1 MSLSLYAWSV
11 KANIKLSC
19 PNRDSLLLSFLSSF
33 LPSFPT
39 FFLTRNSTAD
49 DEVNPSTLVNTYNNP
64 LKKLKRNQECL
75 FQYLLTLVWNV
86 KHITASSVTSSENAE
101 QSVTMNTQ

>member
-19 PNRDSLLLSFLSSF
+19 PNRDSLLLSFLSPL

-49 DEVNPSTLVNTYNNP
+49 DEANPSTLVNTYNNP
-64 LKKLKRNQECL
+64 LKKLRGIRNAY
-75 FQYLLTLVWNV
+75 F
-86 KHITASSVTSSENAE
+86 
-101 QSVTMNTQ
+101 NTH